1 MLRDVL
7 KYNASNLE
15 SEPLPKL
22 LTNELK
28 VIRDTLK
35 EYSNIS
41 LLANAALDS
50 ISNDAINHRIY
61 SEDDLINRF
70 TKVEKICRKVALVGD
85 EGGSLFKYL
94 LSYVQ
99 SFLILSESKITNE
112 ELTDQEIDPSKWDTF
127 DILSRVTYCLRRNNL
142 ELALRYA
149 NQLKGEPRKVAKD
162 WIKDTRNHL
171 EIKQVVDILV
181 NQAASISA
189 QVLQ

>member
-1 MLRDVL
+1 MLKDVL
-7 KYNASNLE
+7 KYSTSNLE

-22 LTNELK
+22 LTNQLK

-50 ISNDAINHRIY
+50 ISNDAINHGIY

-70 TKVEKICRKVALVGD
+70 TKIEKICRKVALIGD
-85 EGGSLFKYL
+85 EGGTLFKYL

-99 SFLILSESKITNE
+99 SFLIFNQSKITNE

-127 DILSRVTYCLRRNNL
+127 DILGRVTYCLKRNNL
-142 ELALRYA
+142 EMALRYA

>member
-1 MLRDVL
+1 MLKDVL
-7 KYNASNLE
+7 KYSTSNLE

-22 LTNELK
+22 LTNQLK

-50 ISNDAINHRIY
+50 ISNDAINHGIY

-70 TKVEKICRKVALVGD
+70 TKIEKICRKVALVGD
-85 EGGSLFKYL
+85 EGGTLFKYL

-99 SFLILSESKITNE
+99 SFLIFNQSKITNE

-127 DILSRVTYCLRRNNL
+127 DILGRVTYCLKRNNL
-142 ELALRYA
+142 EMALRYA